1 MKGNDMNDILDQ
13 IEIDVNNIKITDA
26 TLNQWQQILDMIV
39 EFSGVQDALINSY
52 QAPYLKVTKG
62 SSNSENLFS
71 EGEKFKVEG
80 LYCEDVIN
88 DKTKLEVNNA
98 ASIKK
103 WENSIY
109 MDNGLISYLGYPI
122 LWPNGKI
129 YGTICIHDNQE
140 RY

>member
-1 MKGNDMNDILDQ
+1 MKGNNMNDILVQ
-13 IEIDVNNIKITDA
+13 IEIDVDNIKISDA
-26 TLNQWQQILDMIV
+26 TLNQWQHILDMFV
-39 EFSGVQDALINSY
+39 EFSDVQDALINNY

-71 EGEKFKVEG
+71 EGDQFKVEG

-88 DKTKLEVNNA
+88 DKKKLEVNNA

-109 MDNGLISYLGYPI
+109 MENGLIAYLGYPI

-129 YGTICIHDNQE
+129 
-140 RY
+140 